1 MGNSS
6 AVRVFETEYNPPMC
20 QAYVM
25 RAWIPFLVLLGLGG
39 QEALAQTNA
48 EPAGSDDAPVIAFAN
63 VAVLSMQDEV
73 LLEDQT
79 VVIRGDRILSIGRV
93 DTASVPAGATVIDG
107 SGRYLIPG
115 LVDMHVHIRAPFA
128 DGPLYLNAGVT
139 TVLALGLDAESPQKA
154 LAERERSRTPA
165 FMGPGFYAAGPHI
178 WGGETPDEVERIV
191 RENAE
196 GGFDIVKVHGD
207 VSAESFDRLHEIARQ
222 LGMKVIGHA
231 QHKRGMQPVY
241 EHQQDLAHLDEYLD
255 AEFNPKN
262 PALLVALNVGRLGIV
277 LLSLVS
283 IGWWL
288 TALGRRLTRRGSSGR
303 PPESAPVRRWFTV
316 FTGIAWCFFFATEL
330 TVTDP
335 SPGLFAG
342 HTVAIVLVGVL
353 ALLVIS
359 VAVLLSSKVRIAW
372 REVSGA
378 FEKRAALIVVVGL
391 VWVFVVCYG
400 YVAPRSWRT
409 THGAMERMARETAAA
424 GIWVNPTLVVN
435 DYFERNTSDE
445 FYELI
450 QRPEMRY
457 VRPEMRDLWVNHN
470 VVRGFPD
477 AIGPVQLAIKKNYN
491 VLLFRLLRE
500 LHEAKVPLLA
510 GTDAVGKNTPGVFPG
525 SALHE
530 ELALFVQ
537 AGLSPY
543 EALRTATVNP
553 AIYLEAEQEFGK
565 VATGFRADLVLLGS
579 NPLENVH
586 HTRTRVGVM
595 KRGRWFPAD
604 ELETALERLAED
616 RK

>member
-1 MGNSS
+1 MS
-6 AVRVFETEYNPPMC
+6 VYTPPMNRASGMPPRC
-20 QAYVM
+20 PRESM
-25 RAWIPFLVLLGLGG
+25 RAWIPFVVILLLAGR
-39 QEALAQTNA
+39 QPLAQANA
-48 EPAGSDDAPVIAFAN
+48 NAPGLDDTPFVAFVN
-63 VAVLSMQDEV
+63 VAVVSMQDDA
-73 LLEDQT
+73 LLDERT
-79 VVIRGDRILSIGRV
+79 VVIQGERIVSIGPV
-93 DTASVPAGATVIDG
+93 GAVAVPADATVIDG

-128 DGPLYLNAGVT
+128 DGPLYLNAGIT
-139 TVLALGLDAESPQKA
+139 TVLALGLYAESPQKA
-154 LAERERSRTPA
+154 LDERERSRTPA

-178 WGGETPDEVERIV
+178 WGGETPDTVERIV

-207 VSAESFDRLHEIARQ
+207 VSAESFDRLHEIAKQ

-241 EHQQDLAHLDEYLD
+241 EHKQDLAHLDEYLD

-288 TALGRRLTRRGSSGR
+288 TTLGRRLLGRGSSGR
-303 PPESAPVRRWFTV
+303 PPGLAPVRRWFTV

-342 HTVAIVLVGVL
+342 KTPAIVLVGVL
-353 ALLVIS
+353 TLLVIV

-378 FEKRAALIVVVGL
+378 FEKRAALLVVVGL

-400 YVAPRSWRT
+400 YVAPRSLRT

-450 QRPEMRY
+450 QRSEMRY

-470 VVRGFPD
+470 VLRGFPD
-477 AIGPVQLAIKKNYN
+477 AMGPVQLAIKKNYN

-530 ELALFVQ
+530 ELALLVQ

-565 VATGFRADLVLLGS
+565 VVTGFRADLVLLES
-579 NPLENVH
+579 NPLEDVH

-604 ELETALERLAED
+604 ELETALERLAEE